1 MIITGL
7 QCGPTPNVKDLPH
20 IENRLENVYFTG
32 EASKRPNHIM
42 ALLAVPT
49 LGASDEDRVALV
61 NLAILSTM
69 VLPKQDNTNIKDDHI
84 LLANDPRLFNDYPW
98 GRVSFEALCASMKKS
113 GNFIPNHRKGYN
125 LEGFLHP
132 LLAWAYEV
140 VPQFAVQGFTGKS
153 YSAAIPRMLKWSY
166 HNNPGYDILER
177 LIFKNEEVIMIK
189 LLKLQTIYLLLTIFL
204 ILI

>member
-69 VLPKQDNTNIKDDHI
+69 VLPKHDNTNIKDDHI
-84 LLANDPRLFNDYPW
+84 LLTNDPRLFNDYPW
-98 GRVSFEALCASMKKS
+98 GRVSFEALCASMKK
-113 GNFIPNHRKGYN
+113 IWKLYP
-125 LEGFLHP
+125 
-132 LLAWAYEV
+132 
-140 VPQFAVQGFTGKS
+140 KS
-153 YSAAIPRMLKWSY
+153 
-166 HNNPGYDILER
+166 
-177 LIFKNEEVIMIK
+177 
-189 LLKLQTIYLLLTIFL
+189 
-204 ILI
+204 